1 MRAALL
7 SPTVVLAAA
16 PFVAGCTGTVGTAS
30 GSPGGDA
37 ETTVTHAVL
46 LVERTIDTTEGARAA
61 ASARFAR
68 VATGASA
75 GDTLRA
81 IGAALDLPARGS
93 CASVRPTEPAAG
105 FAEPAPVVE
114 LLDVGRVSIETGG
127 LVTPLVPRQLPYV
140 TDVVTGTVYARA
152 AEPAVLPASASYV
165 VHVGGTR
172 DFASFDVVAA
182 APGDPSDVAIAQETS
197 PGKIVAGDK
206 TIDFS
211 WPIGPVSPVSPG
223 GPGDVIYVEAQPAG
237 VRCALG
243 DASTG
248 LGNAGSVADGT
259 DRIARGSIASSVLGE
274 EAPTGSVIVHRLH
287 TEPLQVRG
295 VDDGELR
302 FDFARVVTYVRQ

>member
-7 SPTVVLAAA
+7 SPTVVLVAA
-16 PFVAGCTGTVGTAS
+16 PFVAGCTGTVGTAN
-30 GSPGGDA
+30 GAGGGDA

-68 VATGASA
+68 VATGSSA

-93 CASVRPTEPAAG
+93 CASIRPTELAG
-105 FAEPAPVVE
+105 GSAEPVPVVE
-114 LLDVGRVSIETGG
+114 LLDVGRVSVETAGA
-127 LVTPLVPRQLPYV
+127 VTPLVPRQLPYV

-152 AEPAVLPASASYV
+152 AEPAVLPAGASYV

-182 APGDPSDVAIAQETS
+182 APDDPERRRDRAGGL
-197 PGKIVAGDK
+197 PGKIVASDK
-206 TIDFS
+206 TLDFS
-211 WPIGPVSPVSPG
+211 WPWPVDPVGPRSEA
-223 GPGDVIYVEAQPAG
+223 GDLIYVEAQPAG
-237 VRCALG
+237 VRCTLG
-243 DASTG
+243 DGSRQA
-248 LGNAGSVADGT
+248 LGSVADGT
-259 DRIARGSIASSVLGE
+259 DRIARGSISSSFLGDE
-274 EAPTGSVIVHRLH
+274 SPTGSVIVHRLH
-287 TEPLQVRG
+287 SEALQVRG